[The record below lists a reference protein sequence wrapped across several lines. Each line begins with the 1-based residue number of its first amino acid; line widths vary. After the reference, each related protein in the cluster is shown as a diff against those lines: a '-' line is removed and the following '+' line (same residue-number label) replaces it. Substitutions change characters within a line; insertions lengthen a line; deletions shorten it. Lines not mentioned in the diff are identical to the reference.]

1 MRKKEVDYEI
11 NEDLYAV
18 NSVLQMLIQQYDRK
32 IPEDVLD
39 SIERAST
46 LADEHLGKD
55 FIKDADIL
63 DMKLVSRV
71 AFNVDTTKDLEK
83 SKKY

>member
-55 FIKDADIL
+55 FIPEADIQ
-63 DMKLVSRV
+63 DMKLISRV
-71 AFNVDTTKDLEK
+71 TFDMDSIKDI
-83 SKKY
+83 KK